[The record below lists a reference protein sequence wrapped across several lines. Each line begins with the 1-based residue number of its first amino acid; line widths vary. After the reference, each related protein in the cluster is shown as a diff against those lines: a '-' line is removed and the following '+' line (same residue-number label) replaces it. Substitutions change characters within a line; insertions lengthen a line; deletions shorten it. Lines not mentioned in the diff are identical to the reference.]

1 MGEYFCDC
9 CGRRLDRSEVG
20 RFWDESLNEIYLYCK
35 YCGGECTDYD
45 LDGGSDN
52 DGYDEYDENDDYDD
66 YDENDE
72 NDEYDEKAVY
82 GDEEEE

>member
-45 LDGGSDN
+45 LDGGSDD
-52 DGYDEYDENDDYDD
+52 DGYDEHDDYE
-66 YDENDE
+66 ENDE

-82 GDEEEE
+82 GDEEE

>member
-20 RFWDESLNEIYLYCK
+20 KFWDESLNEIYLYCK

-45 LDGGSDN
+45 FDGSSDDN
-52 DGYDEYDENDDYDD
+52 GYDEHDDYE
-66 YDENDE
+66 ENDE
-72 NDEYDEKAVY
+72 NDEYDEKRVY

>member
-20 RFWDESLNEIYLYCK
+20 RFWDDSLNEIYLYCK

-45 LDGGSDN
+45 LDGSSVD
-52 DGYDEYDENDDYDD
+52 DGYDEYYDF
-66 YDENDE
+66 DENDE
-72 NDEYDEKAVY
+72 NDEYDEKRVY